1 MRLNFPLARGFVH
14 ICESL
19 EVGSSQGEELL
30 SAVFKMQL
38 APEPS
43 FPALSA
49 FRGCFPCHSR
59 GSVFNKLLELEAWGV
74 RGKLGCL
81 HRGSCSAVYLV

>member
-49 FRGCFPCHSR
+49 FRHSR